1 MLRVLVT
8 GSREW
13 TDAAAVRSALVD
25 ALGTYTTIGLPVL
38 VHGGAVGADE
48 LAHREWAALE
58 RSRRGWL
65 ARPEVH
71 ESRNFPSPRARNQH
85 MVDLGATVCLAF
97 ALDWAS
103 GTGMCARMARR
114 AGIPTIDYGVPT
126 ADRAR
131 SRATSEES

>member
-1 MLRVLVT
+1 MRILIT

-13 TDAAAVRSALVD
+13 TDRDVIRRALVD

-38 VHGGAVGADE
+38 IHGAAEGADTI
-48 LAHREWAALE
+48 AHQEWAALE

-65 ARPEVH
+65 ARPETY
-71 ESRNFPSPRARNQH
+71 RARDFPGPRARNQH
-85 MVDLGATVCLAF
+85 MVDLGADVALAF
-97 ALDWAS
+97 ADRWAS

-126 ADRAR
+126 E
-131 SRATSEES
+131 TP